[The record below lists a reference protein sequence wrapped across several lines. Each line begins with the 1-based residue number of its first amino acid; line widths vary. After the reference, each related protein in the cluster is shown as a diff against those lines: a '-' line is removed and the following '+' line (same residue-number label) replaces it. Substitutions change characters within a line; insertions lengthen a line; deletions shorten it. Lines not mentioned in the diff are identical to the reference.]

1 MSKERFYPRKPPH
14 PLRILSKPYLDKYE
28 PQTFAQYEGRKG
40 NAIEHMSKFID
51 TLGPYATD
59 EDLCLWEFSKFQC
72 DQAYTWYTSLKP
84 GSIPT
89 WDDMVEVF
97 CSKYFQWEESITLAT
112 LQGTK
117 QRRPHGIHQKVQ
129 RHSSWL
135 LWPLRGNNIGK
146 DVHGKY
152 DYGILGCQWKL
163 WDFSIHSTTA
173 KG

>member
-14 PLRILSKPYLDKYE
+14 PLRILNKPYLDRYE

-89 WDDMVEVF
+89 SDDMVEVF

-117 QRRPHGIHQKVQ
+117 QRTPHGIHQKVQ
-129 RHSSWL
+129 RHNS
-135 LWPLRGNNIGK
+135 
-146 DVHGKY
+146 
-152 DYGILGCQWKL
+152 
-163 WDFSIHSTTA
+163 
-173 KG
+173 

>member
-14 PLRILSKPYLDKYE
+14 PLRILSKPYLDRYE
-28 PQTFAQYEGRKG
+28 PQTFTQYEGRKG

-59 EDLCLWEFSKFQC
+59 EDLCLWEFSKFLC

-89 WDDMVEVF
+89 SDDMVEVF

-117 QRRPHGIHQKVQ
+117 QRTPHGIHQKVQ

-152 DYGILGCQWKL
+152 DYGIPGCQWKL